1 MPPSDHVVEV
11 KSTRFVAGILFALIG
26 TGFLLE
32 SLGVWTV
39 DLVYLWPLCLIAIG
53 VAVLIGRAKRVRI
66 EEGRSAQLAVAEE
79 RVRIARELHDI
90 VAHGVSLMTIQIT
103 AARRVLTRQPD
114 QAERA
119 LLNAEQA
126 GRQAMNELRSILAV
140 LRGADANL
148 GAAAFHPS
156 SEQPQAD
163 GNGTAPLPQLADIEG
178 LVDKLRL
185 AGLDVDLDTFG
196 IAPPAPPGTQLAV
209 YRVVQEA
216 LTNVVRHAPRAAV
229 RVTLTYAADKIH
241 VSVEDDGAGASRVQ
255 PEGGHGH
262 GHGLVGMQERVA
274 AAGGTLRAGP
284 NPFGPGWEVDVT
296 IPLVGAAA

>member
-1 MPPSDHVVEV
+1 MPPADTVVEV

-39 DLVYLWPLCLIAIG
+39 DLVYIWPLCLIAIG
-53 VAVLIGRAKRVRI
+53 IAVLIGRAKRVRI

-103 AARRVLTRQPD
+103 AARRVLTRQPEHAD
-114 QAERA
+114 KA

-148 GAAAFHPS
+148 EAAAFRPS
-156 SEQPQAD
+156 AD
-163 GNGTAPLPQLADIEG
+163 GVAPNGDVTAPLPQLAEIPA
-178 LVDKLRL
+178 LVDQLHV
-185 AGLDVDLDTFG
+185 AGLDVDLDVFG
-196 IAPPAPPGTQLAV
+196 VAPPAPPGTQLAV

-216 LTNVVRHAPRAAV
+216 LTNTVRHAPKASV
-229 RVTLTYAADKIH
+229 KVTLTYAVDKIH
-241 VSVEDDGAGASRVQ
+241 VSVEDDGAGVTRVASESGQ
-255 PEGGHGH
+255 
-262 GHGLVGMQERVA
+262 GHGLVGMHERVA

-284 NPFGPGWEVDVT
+284 NPFGPGWEVDAT

>member
-1 MPPSDHVVEV
+1 MPPADTVVEV

-53 VAVLIGRAKRVRI
+53 IAVLIGRAKRTRI

-103 AARRVLTRQPD
+103 AARRVLTRQPE

-148 GAAAFHPS
+148 EAAAFHPAS
-156 SEQPQAD
+156 AEAPPNRD
-163 GNGTAPLPQLADIEG
+163 GTAPLPQLGDIAS
-178 LVDKLRL
+178 LVDQLRV
-185 AGLDVDLDTFG
+185 AGLDVELDVFG

-216 LTNVVRHAPRAAV
+216 LTNTVRHAPRASV

-241 VSVEDDGAGASRVQ
+241 VSVEDDGAGASRVA
-255 PEGGHGH
+255 PEGSH

-274 AAGGTLRAGP
+274 AAGGTLRVGP

-296 IPLVGAAA
+296 IPLVGAPT